1 VLKKVGVG
9 DGHIPLNYV
18 KYTCA
23 KNFIG
28 GLMYR
33 QGFDNDKYL
42 NQQFENILERV
53 NEYDGKLYL
62 EFGGKLMYDFHAARV
77 LPGYDP
83 NVKVKLLSRLKNEAD
98 IILAI
103 YAGDIERKKMRADFG
118 ITYDME
124 CLKLIDDFKR
134 WELNVAGVVI
144 TRYEGQPAA
153 TQFKNK
159 LERRGIKTYT
169 HGFTQGYPTD
179 INKVVSEEG
188 YGANAYIET
197 ENKLVIVTAPGPGS
211 GKLATCLNQL
221 YHDSVQGKKSGYAKF
236 ETFPI
241 WNVPLNHPVNIAYES
256 ATADLKD
263 FNVIDPFHL
272 EAYDKTT
279 VNYNRDVDS
288 FPLLKRILEKITGE
302 ESVYK
307 SPTDMGVN
315 MVGYGI
321 VDDDAVRSASQ
332 QEIIRRCFVYECEY
346 MKGLVDKET
355 VERAELIMENL
366 GLAKEDRMV
375 VTPARE
381 AAKDCKHGRED
392 IISCGAAIMLKDGT
406 MITGKNSEIMN
417 ATSSV
422 VLNAIKHMANIPD
435 NIHLL
440 TPSIIESIISLKKRL
455 KENFE
460 ALSLQ
465 ETLIA
470 LSISATTNHTA
481 KVALE
486 TLEQLAGCELHCTHM
501 LLPGD
506 ESEIRKI
513 GISMTSDPLFP
524 SNDLYMK

>member
-1 VLKKVGVG
+1 
-9 DGHIPLNYV
+9 
-18 KYTCA
+18 
-23 KNFIG
+23 
-28 GLMYR
+28 MYK
-33 QGFDNDKYL
+33 QGFDNEKYL
-42 NQQFENILERV
+42 NQQFESILERV
-53 NEYDGKLYL
+53 KDYDGKLYL

-83 NVKVKLLSRLKNEAD
+83 NVKVKLLSRLKDEAD

-169 HGFTQGYPTD
+169 HGYTQGYPTD

-188 YGANAYIET
+188 YGANPYIET
-197 ENKLVIVTAPGPGS
+197 SNKLVIVTAPGPGS

-221 YHDSVQGKKSGYAKF
+221 YHDSVRGEKSGYAKF

-256 ATADLKD
+256 ATADLRD
-263 FNVIDPFHL
+263 FNVIDPFHM
-272 EAYDKTT
+272 EAYNKTT

-321 VDDDAVRSASQ
+321 IDDDAVRYASN

-366 GLAKEDRMV
+366 GLKKEDRPV

-381 AAKDCKHGRED
+381 AAKECDHKNDE
-392 IISCGAAIMLKDGT
+392 IVACGAAIMLKDGT
-406 MITGKNSEIMN
+406 MITGKNSDIMN

-440 TPSIIESIISLKKRL
+440 TPSVIESIISLKTRL
-455 KENFE
+455 KENFVR
-460 ALSLQ
+460 LSLQ

-486 TLEQLAGCELHCTHM
+486 TMEQLAGCELHCTHM
-501 LLPGD
+501 LIPGD
-506 ESEIRKI
+506 ESEARKI
-513 GISMTSDPLFP
+513 GISLTSDPVFP
-524 SNDLYMK
+524 SNDLFMK